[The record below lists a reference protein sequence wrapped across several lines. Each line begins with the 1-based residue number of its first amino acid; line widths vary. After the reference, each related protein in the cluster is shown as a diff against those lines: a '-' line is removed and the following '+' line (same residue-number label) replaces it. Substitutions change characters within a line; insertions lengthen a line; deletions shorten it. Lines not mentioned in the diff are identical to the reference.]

1 MKALVTGASSGIGK
15 DIAMLL
21 GNRGYELILVARNMD
36 ELKNVQKTLPVKSR
50 VISLDLSNRANCFAL
65 YDELKDEHI
74 DVVINNA
81 GFGLYGEFFNT
92 ELDKELSMID
102 VNVCALH
109 ILTKLFLKDMIQ
121 RDSGYVLNVASSAA
135 FLPGPLM
142 AGYYASKAYVL
153 RLTESIQGELKHRKS
168 KVYVGALCPGPVN
181 TNFNKVAGVEFGVPS
196 LSSLV
201 VANYALNKMFA
212 HKKII
217 IPGFYMKVST
227 FFVRF
232 VPYNLLLKISYSI
245 QKKKGD
251 KNEK

>member
-15 DIAMLL
+15 DIAILL
-21 GNRGYELILVARNMD
+21 GNKGYELILVARNMD
-36 ELKNVQKTLPVKSR
+36 ELKNVQKTLRVESR
-50 VISLDLSNRANCFAL
+50 IIVLDLSNRDNCFAL

-81 GFGLYGEFFNT
+81 GFGVYGEFFQT
-92 ELDKELSMID
+92 DIDRELSMIE

-109 ILTKLFLKDMIQ
+109 ILTKLFLQDMIQ
-121 RDSGYVLNVASSAA
+121 RDSGYILNVASSAA

-153 RLTESIQGELKHRKS
+153 RLTESIQGELKHRNS
-168 KVYVGALCPGPVN
+168 KVYVGTLCPGPVN
-181 TNFNKVAGVEFGVPS
+181 TNFNKVAGVEFAVPS
-196 LSSLV
+196 LSSV
-201 VANYALNKMFA
+201 EVAQYALDKMF
-212 HKKII
+212 HRKKII

-227 FFVRF
+227 FFVRLI
-232 VPYNLLLKISYSI
+232 PYNLLLKISYSI